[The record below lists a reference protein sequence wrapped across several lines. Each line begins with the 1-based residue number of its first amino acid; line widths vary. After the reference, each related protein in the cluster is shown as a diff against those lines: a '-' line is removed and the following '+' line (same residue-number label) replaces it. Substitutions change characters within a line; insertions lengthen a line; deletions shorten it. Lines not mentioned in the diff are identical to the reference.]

1 MLFEVKGVKRGTGET
16 VAVRVQA
23 PDERA
28 AGWAVLDRGIEV
40 LSITPVNAPASHR
53 PAPARAAAPRKPLH
67 PIVRKVA
74 RVMLVV
80 STVMLVVT
88 IGYLIPSHIE
98 YARVSERAELK
109 RRQPNLTQS
118 EYEKRYPNG
127 WLSRFWEVRHLADAE
142 RHEADLRVAIHRLW
156 AAAGSSAVVFVI
168 AGSLQ
173 PFRRDTG
180 ASQ

>member
-1 MLFEVKGVKRGTGET
+1 MLFEVKGVKRGTGEP

-28 AGWAVLDRGIEV
+28 AGWSALERGIDV
-40 LSITPVNAPASHR
+40 LAITPIGAPA
-53 PAPARAAAPRKPLH
+53 APKPAAAAAAKPRKPLH
-67 PIVRKVA
+67 PVVRTVA
-74 RVMLVV
+74 RIMLIV

-88 IGYLIPSHIE
+88 IAYLIPSHIE

-142 RHEADLRVAIHRLW
+142 RHEADLRGAIHRLW

-173 PFRRDTG
+173 PFRREKT
-180 ASQ
+180 ASR